1 MNEEN
6 ETRADYRRRVNN
18 QPESGTNGAGTG
30 GNGRNPHPPYYRG
43 SKKWFKWV
51 KRIIFLIL
59 LLIVAGGPMNTTK
72 SIAPLRMSSLAGAGR
87 SQRS

>member
-18 QPESGTNGAGTG
+18 QPESGKNGAGTG

-51 KRIIFLIL
+51 
-59 LLIVAGGPMNTTK
+59 
-72 SIAPLRMSSLAGAGR
+72 
-87 SQRS
+87 

>member
-30 GNGRNPHPPYYRG
+30 GNGRNPRH
-43 SKKWFKWV
+43 
-51 KRIIFLIL
+51 
-59 LLIVAGGPMNTTK
+59 TT
-72 SIAPLRMSSLAGAGR
+72 GAVR
-87 SQRS
+87 SGLSG